1 MNHIEIQSPEEIK
14 ASLMS
19 DTLPPLE
26 DVIYDISFNRCFDLL
41 PLFIEKYNLKEDSFN
56 QAELIFA
63 LTQLDLQNSDNFTWP
78 SENDLYK
85 TPELMNLEF
94 SNQAQFEAIKRIVKE
109 LKEWKD
115 TDEEA
120 YLNSD
125 GAMTMIAYLDE
136 MCDFLKLPLMS
147 GWVEAMDVE
156 SDLLDEAMKASV
168 IESLGQFK
176 DEYKYYLRSLG
187 MGSEP
192 APDNAP
198 EMTSPSN
205 ADVMNGDEG
214 APAPEVNDLD
224 FE

>member
-1 MNHIEIQSPEEIK
+1 MDHIEIQSPEEIK

-26 DVIYDISFNRCFDLL
+26 DVIYDISFNKCFDLL

-94 SNQAQFEAIKRIVKE
+94 SNQAQFETIKRIVKE

-115 TDEEA
+115 TNEEA
-120 YLNSD
+120 YLDSDNSF
-125 GAMTMIAYLDE
+125 AMIAYLDE

-147 GWVEAMDVE
+147 AWVDAMDVE
-156 SDLLDEAMKASV
+156 SDLLSEATKLSV
-168 IESLGQFK
+168 INSLGQFK
-176 DEYKYYLRSLG
+176 NEYMDYLRFIGLSG
-187 MGSEP
+187 EP
-192 APDNAP
+192 DSDAAP
-198 EMTSPSN
+198 EMASPADADMKN
-205 ADVMNGDEG
+205 A
-214 APAPEVNDLD
+214 APNEVDDLN

>member
-1 MNHIEIQSPEEIK
+1 MDHIEIQTPEEIK
-14 ASLMS
+14 ASLLS

-26 DVIYDISFNRCFDLL
+26 DVVYDISFNKCLYLL
-41 PLFIEKYNLKEDSFN
+41 PLFVERYNLKADSFN

-115 TDEEA
+115 ADEEA
-120 YLNSD
+120 YLDSD
-125 GAMTMIAYLDE
+125 NAFAMIAYLDE

-147 GWVEAMDVE
+147 GWVDAMDVE
-156 SDLLDEAMKASV
+156 SDLLSEATKLSV
-168 IESLGQFK
+168 INSLGQFK
-176 DEYKYYLRSLG
+176 NEYMDYLRFIGLRG
-187 MGSEP
+187 EP
-192 APDNAP
+192 ASDTSSQMAAP
-198 EMTSPSN
+198 SDEDVRNVASN
-205 ADVMNGDEG
+205 
-214 APAPEVNDLD
+214 EVDDLN